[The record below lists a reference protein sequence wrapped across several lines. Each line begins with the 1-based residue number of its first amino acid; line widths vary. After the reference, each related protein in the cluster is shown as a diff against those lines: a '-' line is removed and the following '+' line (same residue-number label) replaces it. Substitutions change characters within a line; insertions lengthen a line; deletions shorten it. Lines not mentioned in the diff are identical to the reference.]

1 MCYRQSSKYCVTCV
15 GGRDTLQEDSTGI
28 NIEANV
34 PAANL
39 GGLEGG
45 VNRCGVGN
53 IGLEAVHVA
62 QRAQF
67 LYGGG
72 NGGIVDIPEIFMFF

>member
-1 MCYRQSSKYCVTCV
+1 MAAPGPFLHLADVH
-15 GGRDTLQEDSTGI
+15 
-28 NIEANV
+28 V

-39 GGLEGG
+39 G
-45 VNRCGVGN
+45 
-53 IGLEAVHVA
+53 GLEAVHVA

-72 NGGIVDIPEIFMFF
+72 NGGLVDIPEIFMFF